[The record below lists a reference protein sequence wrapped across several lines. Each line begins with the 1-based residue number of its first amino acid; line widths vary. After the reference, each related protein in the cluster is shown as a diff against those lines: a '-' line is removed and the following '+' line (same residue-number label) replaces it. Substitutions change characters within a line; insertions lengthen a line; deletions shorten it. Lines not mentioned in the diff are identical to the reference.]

1 MTSFPKF
8 ILHPCIPC
16 HPWLKIFL
24 LFWLP
29 PLAAQTEEKSWS
41 IRVAALDIAGEHAS
55 LWLSAGPGKEPV
67 EVPLNTRVFSDV
79 IEHKGAAGLAFHA
92 SADDASA
99 EEPPPPLA
107 TAVLK
112 SRSSLLVL
120 APDAEGKSYRAFAI
134 DDREFPF
141 GSFRLVNLSKAAI
154 RAEFAGKVVAL
165 KPGGA
170 ETIAFRAAEQDIP
183 VRIHSMMNDQA
194 PRLIRQSS
202 WSITPTQRELI
213 LFLPNDQNDLIRLR
227 HFVDTREEPP
237 KGE

>member
-1 MTSFPKF
+1 MSIK
-8 ILHPCIPC
+8 ILLCLAISAARIPAQD
-16 HPWLKIFL
+16 
-24 LFWLP
+24 
-29 PLAAQTEEKSWS
+29 AAETWS
-41 IRVAALDIAGEHAS
+41 IHVAALDIAGENAS

-79 IEHKGAAGLAFHA
+79 IELKGAASLAFHA
-92 SADDASA
+92 SAAEAAA

-112 SRSSLLVL
+112 SKSSLLVF

-134 DDREFPF
+134 DDQAFPF

-154 RAEFAGKVVAL
+154 RAEFAGKVVIL

-170 ETIAFRAAEQDIP
+170 DTIAYRAAEEAIP
-183 VRIHSMMNDQA
+183 VRILSMEKDQT

-213 LFLPNDQNDLIRLR
+213 LCLPNEQNDLIRLR
-227 HFVDTREEPP
+227 HFVDTREELP
-237 KGE
+237 KEE